1 MKQHLAL
8 FAIIGLMASGAR
20 VAHADFLSNGNLDLT
35 AVSGQVL
42 ATPVGWIAGANKTI
56 SGPFSD
62 GLSSETFANV
72 LAPGG
77 FGVFFK
83 PFQGSTA
90 DRITASLYQD
100 NPATPGVTYTLT
112 GWAGAGV
119 NYIGLT
125 DPTVGSEFHLQFLNS
140 ASAVIGDSTLN
151 LVVNGQHVLGSPNGG
166 NPFGYF
172 NYTLSGTAPA
182 GTVAV
187 RALAEM
193 VNAYANPLGGDQA
206 FVVDAFTLVP
216 EPSVISLAV
225 LGLAGLLGS
234 RNRR

>member
-1 MKQHLAL
+1 MKRQLAL
-8 FAIIGLMASGAR
+8 FVTLGLVTLGTGL
-20 VAHADFLSNGNLDLT
+20 AHADFLSNGNLDSV

-42 ATPVGWIAGANKTI
+42 PTPVGWIATANRTVT
-56 SGPFSD
+56 GPFTD

-77 FGVFFK
+77 YGVFFK
-83 PFQGSTA
+83 PFQGATTNK
-90 DRITASLYQD
+90 ITASLYQD

-151 LVVNGQHVLGSPNGG
+151 LVVNGQHVLGAANG

-172 NYTLSGTAPA
+172 DYTLSGTAPA
-182 GTVAV
+182 GTVAM
-187 RALAEM
+187 RALATM
-193 VNAYANPLGGDQA
+193 VNAYNNPLGGDQA

-225 LGLAGLLGS
+225 LGLAGLLGFRS
-234 RNRR
+234 RK